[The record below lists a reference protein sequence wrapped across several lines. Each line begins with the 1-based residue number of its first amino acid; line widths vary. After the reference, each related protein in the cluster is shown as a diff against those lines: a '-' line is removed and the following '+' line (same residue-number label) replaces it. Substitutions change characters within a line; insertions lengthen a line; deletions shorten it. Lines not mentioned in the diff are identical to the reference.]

1 MEPTFNP
8 HPSVA
13 KPAVPDP
20 MDVDM
25 QTQPSGAAPLA
36 DVDTA
41 DLWPIIV
48 AFYVIQLDNGHFSRG
63 KTKKLGADIKEART
77 KFQADIVLLSGCGE
91 IGKGLERVKWERDIA
106 KICHN
111 GFDGFDIC
119 HQSHY
124 TSIVR
129 LSTITPTKYASLQ
142 CPLSK

>member
-1 MEPTFNP
+1 MQPIFKP

-48 AFYVIQLDNGHFSRG
+48 AFYDIQLDNGRLSRD
-63 KTKKLGADIKEART
+63 KKKKLGVDIKEART
-77 KFQADIVLLSGCGE
+77 EFQADIVLLSGCGE

-106 KICHN
+106 ETMVLMVLI
-111 GFDGFDIC
+111 
-119 HQSHY
+119 Y
-124 TSIVR
+124 A
-129 LSTITPTKYASLQ
+129 TKATTRAS
-142 CPLSK
+142 SGARR